1 MSVEINN
8 AEFGTDPDGEALKL
22 HQLFMFYVA
31 AYGVE
36 NAREFFRAA
45 AYSAGQL
52 ERWSMNY

>member
-1 MSVEINN
+1 MTVETMNS
-8 AEFGTDPDGEALKL
+8 EFGSDPDGEALKL
-22 HQLFMFYVA
+22 HQLFEFYVA

-45 AYSAGQL
+45 AFSAGQL